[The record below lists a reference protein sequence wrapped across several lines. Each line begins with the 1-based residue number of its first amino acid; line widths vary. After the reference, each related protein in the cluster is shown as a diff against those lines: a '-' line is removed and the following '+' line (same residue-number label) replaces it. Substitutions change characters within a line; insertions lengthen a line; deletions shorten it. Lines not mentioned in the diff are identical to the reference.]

1 MKKGKFS
8 KTFLTIVLI
17 QVFAYTWA
25 QLILS
30 AVVEV
35 EINPTT
41 SVAFYAFCGTEC
53 GLLTFIKKEK
63 LKRESNNYERFDYSE
78 TDEP

>member
-8 KTFLTIVLI
+8 KTLLTVVLI

-30 AVVEV
+30 AVVGV

-41 SVAFYAFCGTEC
+41 SVAFYGFCGAEC
-53 GLLTFIKKEK
+53 GLLAFIKKEK
-63 LKRESNNYERFDYSE
+63 IKKEDDGYEGIDYSE
-78 TDEP
+78 INE